1 MSISTQLLEINHKI
15 AAKLGVRHFL
25 WIKTTL
31 IKKLTI
37 VEFQQT
43 PSVEF
48 NGNFTLLGVWKM
60 EFQCK
65 YAANQHS
72 QMNFSKILKS

>member
-1 MSISTQLLEINHKI
+1 MGLYAID
-15 AAKLGVRHFL
+15 
-25 WIKTTL
+25 
-31 IKKLTI
+31 
-37 VEFQQT
+37 EFQQT

-65 YAANQHS
+65 YSANQHS
-72 QMNFSKILKS
+72 QMNISKIRKNLLFS